1 MEEVNV
7 RGLIFTDAED
17 GKAYKVFKESGSW
30 AVAELNPEPVAL
42 ALSLSAVTDDSI
54 DLFGKKAS
62 DLQSNIVVGESGIA
76 GNSHYV
82 EGYTGFSSKVSEQS
96 GHYIALKAVANK
108 EGATLKMNNVALD
121 SDGIQVVIVADN
133 SKKVKVEAI
142 LGDEHVEKIFAL
154 TDLVLEVKEEPQVE
168 A

>member
-1 MEEVNV
+1 MEDV
-7 RGLIFTDAED
+7 RGFVFTDED
-17 GKAYKVFKESGSW
+17 NEKAYQVTKEDGSW
-30 AVAELNPEPVAL
+30 AVSELNPEPVAL
-42 ALSLSAVTDDSI
+42 AITLSAVADDSI

-62 DLQSNIVVGESGIA
+62 DLQANIVVGADAIS

-82 EGYTGFSSKVSEQS
+82 EDYTGFSSKVSEQS
-96 GHYIALKAVANK
+96 GHYLALKAVANK
-108 EGATLKMNNVALD
+108 EGAVVKMNNVALD

-133 SKKVKVEAI
+133 SKKIKVEAI
-142 LGDEHVEKIFAL
+142 LGDESVSKIFTL

>member
-17 GKAYKVFKESGSW
+17 GKAYKVSKESGSW

-62 DLQSNIVVGESGIA
+62 DFQQNMVIGESDIA
-76 GNSHYV
+76 GQVKYI
-82 EGYTGFSSKVSEQS
+82 TGFTAFSSKVEEQS
-96 GHYIALKAVANK
+96 GWYIALKAVANK
-108 EGATLKMNNVALD
+108 DGAVLKMNNVALD
-121 SDGIQVVIVADN
+121 ADGIQIVRVPDK

-142 LGDEHVEKIFAL
+142 LGDEHITKLFTL
-154 TDLVLEVKEEPQVE
+154 QGLDLEVAPQVE
-168 A
+168 